1 MAGINK
7 FNQYMNLYN
16 SEDYSLFSGGAQL
29 PSMSSSYS
37 LSDYAAIKN
46 GSYGKALK
54 AYYKKMDAE
63 KLSFGADSAQKNLL
77 MKSGADA
84 LEKSAEALKKDTLW
98 EKKETREKDEATG
111 EETVVHDYD
120 RDAIAK
126 AVKTFVEDYND
137 AVEQAGDSD
146 SKEVLRNAMWMTD
159 TTDANKKVLA
169 KIGIE
174 VGKGNKLELD
184 EETLR
189 KADIGTLKM
198 LFTGYNSFADKV
210 SMKARSI
217 SAASSKA
224 GVTYTSD
231 GKYNDVV
238 SKLVSKKV
246 NKEV

>member
-1 MAGINK
+1 
-7 FNQYMNLYN
+7 
-16 SEDYSLFSGGAQL
+16 
-29 PSMSSSYS
+29 
-37 LSDYAAIKN
+37 
-46 GSYGKALK
+46 
-54 AYYKKMDAE
+54 
-63 KLSFGADSAQKNLL
+63 
-77 MKSGADA
+77 
-84 LEKSAEALKKDTLW
+84 
-98 EKKETREKDEATG
+98 
-111 EETVVHDYD
+111 
-120 RDAIAK
+120 
-126 AVKTFVEDYND
+126 
-137 AVEQAGDSD
+137 
-146 SKEVLRNAMWMTD
+146 MTD